1 MVGQEQ
7 EDHKILLKKL
17 LSEIEASPF
26 IDFTNSGKNQSK
38 EKKEERED
46 SIEKVKKI
54 ITFFI
59 EQIEEFD
66 TYPTLW
72 GVPMSRTTWT
82 SIATSVASG
91 VVILIATIVQVGYV
105 DQSFV

>member
-1 MVGQEQ
+1 LVGQEQ
-7 EDHKILLKKL
+7 EDHKLLLKKL

-38 EKKEERED
+38 DKKEEREE

-82 SIATSVASG
+82 SIATSLASG
-91 VVILIATIVQVGYV
+91 VVVVVATFIQILYGEL
-105 DQSFV
+105 F